1 MLKKIVAI
9 VGRPNVGKSTL
20 FNRLCRKRKAIV
32 DPEAGITRDRKYE
45 EVTWNDHTFVV
56 VDTGGIIPYSDNT
69 IDKQV
74 RFQAE
79 LSIEEAD
86 FILFVVDAHTGATD
100 IDLDIART
108 LSPYRDRVML
118 VANKVDN
125 EKFELEIYDFLQLGF
140 EDAFPISA
148 SHGRN
153 VGNFLDEL
161 LKRMKPSKRD
171 ENAGPDKD
179 ENQINIAIVGKPNVG
194 KSSIVNRLVGENTV
208 IVSEIPGTTRD
219 SIDTALNYFGK
230 KLVLI
235 DTAGLRRKTKIKK
248 GVEYFSSMRT
258 IESIN
263 RADIV
268 LLILDATTEIS
279 QQDKKIASYAHRN
292 YKDIL
297 VVFNK
302 WDLVEKDTNTVN
314 KFSKEFARELPF
326 LEHAPIVFSSAL
338 TGQRIRKMLEKVLEV
353 FSHSSQRIPTAKLNQ
368 FLKSAVAKYPPSHPT
383 GKHIKFYYCTQVMV
397 HPPTIVF
404 FVNNAKMVSEQYRR
418 YLHNRLR
425 EEFDFSGAA
434 IRMFIRGKD
443 HISERDRKEMIEL
456 GIWEKD

>member
-45 EVTWNDHTFVV
+45 EIIWNEHAFVI
-56 VDTGGIIPYSDNT
+56 VDTGGIIPYSDDT

-74 RFQAE
+74 KFQAE

-86 FILFVVDAHTGATD
+86 FILFIVDAHTGTTD
-100 IDLDIART
+100 IDIEIART
-108 LSPYRDRVML
+108 LAPHHEKVML

-125 EKFELEIYDFLQLGF
+125 EKFALDLYDFLQLGF
-140 EDAFPISA
+140 DDPFPISA
-148 SHGRN
+148 VHGRN
-153 VGNFLDEL
+153 TGNFMDEMI
-161 LKRMKPSKRD
+161 KRLKPSKIEEEQKKTD
-171 ENAGPDKD
+171 E
-179 ENQINIAIVGKPNVG
+179 ETIHVAIVGKPNVG

-219 SIDTALNYFGK
+219 SIDTTLNYFNK

-235 DTAGLRRKTKIKK
+235 DTAGLRKKTRIKQ

-268 LLILDATTEIS
+268 LLILDATSEVS
-279 QQDKKIASYAHRN
+279 MQDKRIASYAHRN
-292 YKDIL
+292 YKDMI

-302 WDLVEKDTNTVN
+302 WDLVEKDSKTVN
-314 KFSKEFARELPF
+314 KFTKEFARELPF
-326 LEHAPIVFSSAL
+326 LVHAPIVFSSAL
-338 TGQRIRKMLEKVLEV
+338 TGQRVRKLLETILEV
-353 FSHSSQRIPTAKLNQ
+353 MSNSNQRIPTSKLNQ
-368 FLKSAVAKYPPSHPT
+368 FLKSTIAKYPPSHPT

-404 FVNNAKMVSEQYRR
+404 FCNNAKLVSEQYRR

-425 EEFDFSGAA
+425 DEFDFSGAA
-434 IRMFIRGKD
+434 IRMFVRGRD

-456 GIWEKD
+456 GLWQKD

>member
-32 DPEAGITRDRKYE
+32 DPESGITRDRKYE
-45 EVTWNDHTFVV
+45 EVTWDDHVFVI
-56 VDTGGIIPYSDNT
+56 VDTGGIIPYSDDS

-100 IDLDIART
+100 IDIEIARI
-108 LSPYRDRVML
+108 LSAHRDKVML
-118 VANKVDN
+118 VANKADN
-125 EKFELEIYDFLQLGF
+125 EKFELEVYDFLQLGF
-140 EDAFPISA
+140 NDAFPISA

-161 LKRMKPSKRD
+161 IKRMKPGKRS
-171 ENAGPDKD
+171 EVKQETD

-194 KSSIVNRLVGENTV
+194 KSSIINRLIGEDTV
-208 IVSEIPGTTRD
+208 IVSDVPGTTRD
-219 SIDTALNYFGK
+219 SIDSTLNYFGK

-235 DTAGLRRKTKIKK
+235 DTAGLRRKTRIKK

-268 LLILDATTEIS
+268 LLILDASTEIS
-279 QQDKKIASYAHRN
+279 HQDKKIASYAHRN
-292 YKDIL
+292 YKDVL

-302 WDLVEKDTNTVN
+302 WDLVEKDSNTVN

-338 TGQRIRKMLEKVLEV
+338 TGQRIRKLLEMILEV
-353 FSHSSQRIPTAKLNQ
+353 FSHSSQRIPTSKLNQ
-368 FLKSAVAKYPPSHPT
+368 FLKSAIAKYPPSHPT
-383 GKHIKFYYCTQVMV
+383 GKQIKFYYCTQVMV

-434 IRMFIRGKD
+434 IRMFVRGKD
-443 HISERDRKEMIEL
+443 HISERDRKEMMEL
-456 GIWEKD
+456 GIWDKD

>member
-20 FNRLCRKRKAIV
+20 FNRMCRKRKAIV

-45 EVTWNDHTFVV
+45 EVTWSDHAFVV
-56 VDTGGIIPYSDNT
+56 VDTGGIIPHSDDT

-79 LSIEEAD
+79 ISIEEAD

-100 IDLDIART
+100 IDIEIART
-108 LSPYRDRVML
+108 LSPHRDKVML

-125 EKFELEIYDFLQLGF
+125 DKFALELYDFLQLGF
-140 EDAFPISA
+140 DEAFPISA
-148 SHGRN
+148 VHGRN

-161 LKRMKPSKRD
+161 IDRMKPPKQT
-171 ENAGPDKD
+171 EVPAAN

-194 KSSIVNRLVGENTV
+194 KSSIVNRLVGEDTV
-208 IVSEIPGTTRD
+208 IVSDIPGTTRD
-219 SIDTALNYFGK
+219 AIDTALNYFGK

-268 LLILDATTEIS
+268 LLILDASSDIS

-314 KFSKEFARELPF
+314 KFTKDFARELPF

-353 FSHSSQRIPTAKLNQ
+353 FSHSSRRIPTSKLNQ
-368 FLKSAVAKYPPSHPT
+368 FLKATIAKYPPSHPT

-425 EEFDFSGAA
+425 DEFEFSGAA

-443 HISERDRKEMIEL
+443 HISERDRKEMMEL
-456 GIWEKD
+456 GIWQKD